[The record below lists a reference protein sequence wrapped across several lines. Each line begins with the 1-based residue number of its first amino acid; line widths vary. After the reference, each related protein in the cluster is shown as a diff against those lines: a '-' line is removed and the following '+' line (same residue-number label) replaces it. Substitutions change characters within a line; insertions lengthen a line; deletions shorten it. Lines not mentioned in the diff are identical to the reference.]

1 MANPGKDQKQEQDQ
15 DRPQRS
21 GNGAARDRDYRG
33 DGPGKIG
40 VTSDKQ
46 PDLVAPSGVNE
57 GDHGAAD
64 EAPMAGDMLNFDD
77 DEVMSGR
84 GNNERTGGTWEAQGA
99 DSGRLAPPREILSN
113 RNGPSDPDRGGGK
126 NRS

>member
-1 MANPGKDQKQEQDQ
+1 MANEQDKPESSDGASN
-15 DRPQRS
+15 DR
-21 GNGAARDRDYRG
+21 NYRG

-57 GDHGAAD
+57 RDHGAAG

-84 GNNERTGGTWEAQGA
+84 GNNERTGGTWAAQGA
-99 DSGRLAPPREILSN
+99 DSGRLAPPREILSD
-113 RNGPSDPDRGGGK
+113 RNGPSDNDSGGGK
-126 NRS
+126 KRPS

>member
-1 MANPGKDQKQEQDQ
+1 MASEHDKPESSDGASN
-15 DRPQRS
+15 DR
-21 GNGAARDRDYRG
+21 NYR
-33 DGPGKIG
+33 GKIG

-46 PDLVAPSGVNE
+46 PGQVAPSGVNE

-84 GNNERTGGTWEAQGA
+84 GNNARTGGTWDAQGA
-99 DSGRLAPPREILSN
+99 DSGKLAPPREIMSD
-113 RNGPSDPDRGGGK
+113 RNGPSDKDSGGK
-126 NRS
+126 KRPS

>member
-1 MANPGKDQKQEQDQ
+1 MASNQQSP
-15 DRPQRS
+15 RT
-21 GNGAARDRDYRG
+21 GNAASNDRDYRG

-40 VTSDKQ
+40 LTSDQQ

-57 GDHGAAD
+57 RDHGSVG

-99 DSGRLAPPREILSN
+99 DSGKLAPPREILSD
-113 RNGPSDPDRGGGK
+113 RNGPSDIGSDSDRK
-126 NRS
+126 RPS